1 MKVYASRELLAPR
14 ADVWRFLAEPYHLS
28 DWWPGI
34 SGVRPDRRGLARGAR
49 WEVRGDDRP
58 TLMRG
63 AARPGLVLVRAVEE
77 PTRLSWHLTRD
88 GIDVEI
94 ELDETRPDRTRATVV
109 VRGRWLLGW
118 RRSLPERALARLHAL
133 VQTAAEI

>member
-1 MKVYASRELLAPR
+1 MRVSATRELLAPR
-14 ADVWRFLAEPYHLS
+14 TDVWRFLAEPYHLS

-34 SGVRPDRRGLARGAR
+34 SGVQPDRRGLAAGAR
-49 WEVRGDDRP
+49 WAVRGDDRP
-58 TLMRG
+58 TLFRG
-63 AARPGLVLVRAVEE
+63 AARPGLLLVRAVEE

-88 GIDVEI
+88 GLDVEI
-94 ELDETRPDRTRATVV
+94 ELEETRPDRTRATVV
-109 VRGRWLLGW
+109 VESRWLFGS